1 MATTK
6 KNDVVEETMSLADV
20 QKQIADMLAA
30 AKLEADRIIE
40 EARKASGSKAMS
52 AESAAERKAAYERG
66 EELVEVYLFKDG
78 GKYKDDV
85 FVSCNGERIAIKRG
99 ERVKIKRKFAEI
111 LDHSNALRAETED
124 RQRQMSDPEN
134 WPVTKFN

>member
-1 MATTK
+1 MATNK

-30 AKLEADRIIE
+30 AKLEAERIMA
-40 EARKASGSKAMS
+40 EAGKKTGVMS
-52 AESAAERKAAYERG
+52 AERAAELAADKERG
-66 EELVEVYLFKDG
+66 EELVEIKLFKDT

-85 FVSCNGERIAIKRG
+85 FVGCNGEAIAIKRG

-111 LDHSNALRAETED
+111 LDNSEHQDYETSMLIEQKSAEWAKKSAEL
-124 RQRQMSDPEN
+124 
-134 WPVTKFN
+134 